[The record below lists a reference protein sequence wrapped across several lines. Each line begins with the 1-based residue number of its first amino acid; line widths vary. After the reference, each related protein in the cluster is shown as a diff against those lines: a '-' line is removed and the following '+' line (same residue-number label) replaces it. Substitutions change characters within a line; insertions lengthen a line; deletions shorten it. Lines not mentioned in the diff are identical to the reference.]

1 MSRVRIIEIKNFRAI
16 RELKFFP
23 SAGINCF
30 IGPGDSGKSSIL
42 DAVDLCL
49 GARRTAQ
56 FCDTDFHNLNIEQ
69 PIEICL
75 TLGELD
81 DSLKNID
88 HYGQYLRGYDKVSG
102 ELKDEPESGLET
114 ALTLKL
120 EVGSDLEPAWLLY
133 SDRAANQGLSRGI
146 QWADRVKLAPTR
158 IGALAQHNLG
168 WQRGSVLN
176 RISDERADASA
187 TLAKAAR
194 EARAAFGD
202 KAAGQLG
209 DALKVVEGTAKEL
222 GIPIGDN
229 VKALLDAHSVSF
241 VGGTISLHDA
251 GGVPLR
257 GLGVGSTRLLIAGLQ
272 RKAADKSSIILVDEL
287 EHGLEPHRIIRLL
300 GSLGARDSSEPLQA
314 FATTHSPV
322 ALRELTGKQLIVVR
336 RCTKTITLSQVGISD
351 AIQGTIRASPE
362 AFLAG
367 SVLICEGAS
376 EVGIVRGIDQ
386 YRCMNGEVSIFASGV
401 GLVDAGGEKNI
412 YSRAPAFTALGY
424 RCAVLRDDD
433 VQVNEAAE
441 NKFTSAGASVF
452 KWKPGQALE
461 QAIFE
466 AVSEASVR
474 KLVARAV
481 EYLDE
486 ELVDAHI
493 KQASQNKYNLASCQG
508 AISGEL
514 RECLGKASKFKA
526 SWFKSISKMED
537 LGREIIGPDLDNCLP
552 EFREQ
557 ILKLF
562 AWASHV
568 QP

>member
-1 MSRVRIIEIKNFRAI
+1 MSRIRIVDIKNFRAI
-16 RELKFFP
+16 KDLRFIP
-23 SAGINCF
+23 TPGINCF
-30 IGPGDSGKSSIL
+30 IGPGDSGKSSII
-42 DAVDLCL
+42 DAIDLCL

-56 FCDTDFHNLNIEQ
+56 FCDTDFHKLNVDQ

-88 HYGQYLRGYDKVSG
+88 HYGQYLRGYDKTSG

-114 ALTLKL
+114 VLTLKL

-133 SDRAANQGLSRGI
+133 SERAAAQGLVRGI

-202 KAAGQLG
+202 KAATQLG
-209 DALKVVEGTAKEL
+209 DALKVVGVTAKEL

-300 GSLGARDSSEPLQA
+300 GSLGARDSSNPLQV

-322 ALRELTGKQLIVVR
+322 ALREINGDQLIVVR
-336 RCTKTITLSQVGISD
+336 RTDTAITVSYAGTTD
-351 AIQGTIRASPE
+351 AIQGTIRTSPE

-367 SVLICEGAS
+367 SVLVCEGAS

-433 VQVNEAAE
+433 VQVAEAAE
-441 NKFTSAGASVF
+441 NTFTAAGGSVF

-474 KLVARAV
+474 QLVALAV

-486 ELVDAHI
+486 VIVNAHI
-493 KQASQNKYNLASCQG
+493 RQASQNKFELSSCSG
-508 AISGEL
+508 DISTEL
-514 RECLGKASKFKA
+514 RECLGRASKFKA
-526 SWFKSISKMED
+526 SWFKSIAKMEHI
-537 LGREIIGPDLDNCLP
+537 GREIIGPDIGNCSP
-552 EFREQ
+552 EFREE
-557 ILKLF
+557 ILKIF
-562 AWASHV
+562 SWASHV